1 MIRDRFWRLFNAME
15 VATDTD
21 YDLIGRLLEIS
32 PLNPSP
38 GEAHGILC
46 GLLCGGAS
54 DPLNAWFLQLLPA
67 AESAEPADPL
77 LAGVREGLSDLAAA
91 TQNGIRDP
99 DLGFHPLLPD
109 DDRPL
114 AERATA
120 LYDWVRGFLFAF
132 GVLGV
137 AESDLSEQTREI
149 LRDFTDLTRMDLD
162 NLDDAEE
169 NEEALAEV
177 IEFIR
182 VAAMLIHDE
191 RANPVDVSGQ
201 P

>member
-1 MIRDRFWRLFNAME
+1 MFRRIHCDTE
-15 VATDTD
+15 VSTDID
-21 YDLIGRLLEIS
+21 YDRIGRLLEVS

-46 GLLCGGAS
+46 GLLCGGDP
-54 DPLNAWFLQLLPA
+54 DPLDAWFLQLLPA
-67 AESAEPADPL
+67 AEPTEPADPL
-77 LAGVREGLSDLAAA
+77 LAGVREGLSDLATA
-91 TQNGIRDP
+91 TQIGIRDP
-99 DLGFHPLLPD
+99 DLGFRPLLPD

-137 AESDLSEQTREI
+137 AERDLSAQTREI
-149 LRDFTDLTRMDLD
+149 LRDFADLTRMDLD
-162 NLDDAEE
+162 DLDDAEE

-177 IEFIR
+177 TEFIR

-191 RANPVDVSGQ
+191 RASPGDAFRQ
-201 P
+201 L

>member
-1 MIRDRFWRLFNAME
+1 M
-15 VATDTD
+15 
-21 YDLIGRLLEIS
+21 
-32 PLNPSP
+32 
-38 GEAHGILC
+38 
-46 GLLCGGAS
+46 
-54 DPLNAWFLQLLPA
+54 QLLPA
-67 AESAEPADPL
+67 AEPAEPADPR
-77 LAGVREGLSDLAAA
+77 LAEVREGLSDLATA
-91 TQNGIRDP
+91 TRNGIRDP

-137 AESDLSEQTREI
+137 AESELSEQTREI

-162 NLDDAEE
+162 DLDDAEE

-201 P
+201 L